1 MGEGHLGPLKLHLV
15 SKVQF
20 WRFTTGPDLSNRA
33 LFSKPLCLARMSRNV
48 TKTGQ
53 NGRGS
58 PRPPGTTL
66 GCKSSILSIHDR
78 SVPVE
83 PRPFFK
89 ASLPSPNV
97 EKCDHEESAWA
108 RVPMPPKTTLGCKSS
123 ILSIHDRSVPVEP
136 RPFFKAALPSPECR
150 EM

>member
-1 MGEGHLGPLKLHLV
+1 MGEGPLGPLKLHLV
-15 SKVQF
+15 AKVQF
-20 WRFTTGPDLSNRA
+20 CRFTTGPDLSKRA
-33 LFSKPLCLARMSRNV
+33 LFLKGSLPSPNVEKCDQEESAWARVPM
-48 TKTGQ
+48 
-53 NGRGS
+53 
-58 PRPPGTTL
+58 PPKITL
-66 GCKSSILSIHDR
+66 GCQFTTGPSLSKR
-78 SVPVE
+78 GL
-83 PRPFFK
+83 FLK